1 LLKHPAAQANIFKPL
16 GMTSTTWEPSDLI
29 GFLTAIVRLSTCSP
43 ETAAIATDP
52 KDPDG
57 YRRRAQAHIMA
68 GDSQKAAEDFKAIL
82 KMKPDDVDAQSR
94 LKALETRANASPT
107 PPSSTPATS
116 PGTSPAKAPSMAPPA
131 ASPR

>member
-1 LLKHPAAQANIFKPL
+1 
-16 GMTSTTWEPSDLI
+16 
-29 GFLTAIVRLSTCSP
+29 
-43 ETAAIATDP
+43 
-52 KDPDG
+52 
-57 YRRRAQAHIMA
+57 MA

-116 PGTSPAKAPSMAPPA
+116 PAKAPSMAPPA